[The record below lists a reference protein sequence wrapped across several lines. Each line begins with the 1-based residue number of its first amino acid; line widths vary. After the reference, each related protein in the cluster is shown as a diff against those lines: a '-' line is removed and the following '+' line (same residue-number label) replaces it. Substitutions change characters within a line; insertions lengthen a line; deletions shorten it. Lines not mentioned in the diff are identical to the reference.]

1 MITHLDMYYRIML
14 NLPGLIINSIG
25 GFKMKIV
32 IILVLSLLSSHI
44 DKYAQAEEIA
54 AFKTDAKSGIIY
66 PVNKSVHLR
75 LCLCKERYPPSQ

>member
-1 MITHLDMYYRIML
+1 
-14 NLPGLIINSIG
+14 
-25 GFKMKIV
+25 MKIV

-66 PVNKSVHLR
+66 PVNKNGQRITIPVPKTPTPAELNKNSSNFDYKVISATSVV
-75 LCLCKERYPPSQ
+75 K